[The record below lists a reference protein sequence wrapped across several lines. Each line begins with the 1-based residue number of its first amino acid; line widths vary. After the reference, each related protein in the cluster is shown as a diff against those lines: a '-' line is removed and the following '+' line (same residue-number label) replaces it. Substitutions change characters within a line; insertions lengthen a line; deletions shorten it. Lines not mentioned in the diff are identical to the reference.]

1 MTTMTTKERL
11 ILMDDIK
18 RKNDI
23 AWGKYA
29 NQTGS
34 IGQATPDERVR
45 MLALRPAKPAAG
57 QLLDAGRM
65 WTWEA
70 DVKKPFRPFD
80 GVAGFCILMVCI
92 PVLLVLFLMM
102 A

>member
-1 MTTMTTKERL
+1 MTTREKL
-11 ILMDDIK
+11 ILMQDIK

-23 AWGKYA
+23 SWSRYA
-29 NQTGS
+29 NQPR
-34 IGQATPDERVR
+34 QY
-45 MLALRPAKPAAG
+45 
-57 QLLDAGRM
+57 

>member
-1 MTTMTTKERL
+1 MTTREKL

-23 AWGKYA
+23 SWSRYA
-29 NQTGS
+29 SQPR
-34 IGQATPDERVR
+34 QY
-45 MLALRPAKPAAG
+45 
-57 QLLDAGRM
+57 

-80 GVAGFCILMVCI
+80 GVGGLCWVLFCF
-92 PVLLVLFLMM
+92 PVLLVLFVLM
-102 A
+102 AG